1 MRSLQNPA
9 TPRYS
14 WGDLVPIRARRM
26 GLVFL
31 PAGLF
36 ALLVVARLVHFQLIL
51 HNSQNT
57 DRFVDRHLYT
67 IPTRG
72 VITDARGELLAGDV
86 WTYQVV
92 IPALGDMPAHYR
104 GAVSNLVAGVTDRNQ
119 NLLDAKLQAE
129 LQAFRQRQREEQ
141 ARVAEGTEEPQQ
153 IFSYVVLAESLHL
166 ASGQYLDRLQRQG
179 EFAARMWDLHKR
191 GDDAARVQLEN
202 LLAPPVA
209 AAAAAGAGDPEP
221 NLQQVMQELGL
232 RTDLD
237 ADTADYDFFRH
248 FRLEREPTRYYTQ
261 GALGSHVLGLVNADR
276 EGVNGIESY
285 YQKFLRGEV
294 NLLAASESI
303 AVLSPEMR
311 RYVPTH
317 MGGDIILTIDRT
329 IQHIVEEELQDA
341 IVRYK
346 VRQGGSALVM
356 EPKTGAIL
364 AMANFPDFTPGALDT
379 IDPESTNLVNLAV
392 TGVYEPGSVFKV
404 LTVAAGIDLGVIEP
418 DDEFHDT
425 GEYFIGTHTV
435 IRNSE
440 ERVEGQVTAT
450 EALAKSLNTIIAEI
464 AVDRIGTKEYYEY
477 LFDFGL
483 GEVTGI
489 DLAHEF
495 NGSLKDKYPGT
506 ANWNITDLGTN
517 SFGQGINCTP
527 IQMANALNVIANGG
541 NLMQPYVVQHR
552 IKGDNITTFQP
563 TPLRQEVISPETA
576 HTVTEMMVRVVEDE
590 VYTAQVPGYRIA
602 GKSGTAQVPD
612 PERIGQYSEDV
623 VTASFAGFAPADDP
637 RILVL
642 IILNDP
648 DPNHNVAV
656 WGSQNAAPTFSRI
669 TQRILQYMNV
679 PPSCHPLVYANADKD
694 SGPLDASESAKTSS
708 FSCLTP

>member
-1 MRSLQNPA
+1 MRGLQNPA
-9 TPRYS
+9 APRYA
-14 WGDLVPIRARRM
+14 WGNLIPARAMRM

-31 PAGLF
+31 PAGLL

-51 HNSQNT
+51 HNTQNT
-57 DRFVDRHLYT
+57 DSFVERHLYT

-92 IPALGDMPAHYR
+92 LPALGDMPAHYR
-104 GAVSNLVAGVTDRNQ
+104 GAVANLVAGVTDSSQER
-119 NLLDAKLQAE
+119 LDAKLQAE
-129 LQAFRQRQREEQ
+129 LQAFRQRQRAAQEQ
-141 ARVAEGTEEPQQ
+141 ATTTGEPQPVL
-153 IFSYVVLAESLHL
+153 SYVVLAESLHL
-166 ASGQYLDRLQRQG
+166 AAGQYLDQLQREG
-179 EFAARMWDLHKR
+179 EFAAQLWDLYRR
-191 GDDAARVQLEN
+191 GDDAAQGQLAN
-202 LLAPPVA
+202 LLAPPAVTDSA
-209 AAAAAGAGDPEP
+209 VLSGVPEP
-221 NLQQVMQELGL
+221 NLLQVMQELGL
-232 RTDLD
+232 RTDLE
-237 ADTADYDFFRH
+237 ADTADFAFFRH
-248 FRLEREPTRYYTQ
+248 FRLEREPIRYYTQ
-261 GALGSHVLGLVNADR
+261 GSLGSHVLGLVNVDR

-294 NLLAASESI
+294 NLLPSSEPIS
-303 AVLSPEMR
+303 VLSSEMR

-317 MGGDIILTIDRT
+317 MGGDLILTIDRT
-329 IQHIVEEELQDA
+329 IQHIVEEELKDA
-341 IVRYK
+341 VVRFK
-346 VRQGGSALVM
+346 VRQGGSVVVM

-364 AMANFPDFTPGALDT
+364 AMANYPDFTPGALDQ
-379 IDPESTNLVNLAV
+379 IDPETTNLVNLAV
-392 TGVYEPGSVFKV
+392 TSVYEPGSVFKV
-404 LTVAAGIDLGVIEP
+404 LTVAAAIDLGVLAP
-418 DDEFHDT
+418 DDLFIDT
-425 GEYFIGTHTV
+425 GEYLIGTQVV

-440 ERVEGQVTAT
+440 ERTEGRVTAT

-464 AVDRIGTKEYYEY
+464 ALERIGTEEYYDY

-495 NGSLKDKYPGT
+495 NGSLKDKFPGT

-552 IKGDNITTFQP
+552 IHGTDITTFHP
-563 TPLRQEVISPETA
+563 TPLRQTVISPETA

-590 VYTAQVPGYRIA
+590 VYQAQVPGYRVA

-612 PERIGQYSEDV
+612 PERIGTYAEDV
-623 VTASFAGFAPADDP
+623 VIASFAGFAPADDP

-648 DPNHNVAV
+648 DPEHNVAV
-656 WGSQNAAPTFSRI
+656 WGAQNAAPTFSRI

-679 PPSCHPLVYANADKD
+679 PPTCHPLASANNRGAWTPT
-694 SGPLDASESAKTSS
+694 SPEGAQPSS
-708 FSCLTP
+708 FSCLNP